1 MVAIALK
8 DNFQKKFSLHIHSI
22 FEKNNTDFFSDLS
35 PNVYYENDIIQIKP
49 NIERDPA
56 AAK

>member
-8 DNFQKKFSLHIHSI
+8 DSFQKKFSLRSI